1 MYLRIQQQ
9 EAEIEALQRQLEL
22 KAALL
27 QEREEIIVGQRN
39 RYKLSLFEHNIALLH
54 LYSS

>member
-39 RYKLSLFEHNIALLH
+39 RYKLLF
-54 LYSS
+54 